1 MKIARALVFSIVVI
15 LLVAACA
22 KTSYPVSIKT
32 PFSELQITGIQLVS
46 SYPEGCDIYFDDDC
60 FQAEPGEK
68 VLMIWIVPSGE
79 YEPGL
84 IRNGIFDNCQSAI
97 LQFSGG
103 DDLSAA
109 MGGRAPDGRFY
120 LQYFVPDG
128 TNAFRMTWFDN
139 SRIKL
144 TQ

>member
-1 MKIARALVFSIVVI
+1 MKFGKVLVMSLIII
-15 LLVAACA
+15 LLAACA

-32 PFSELQITGIQLVS
+32 PFSELQITGIQLS
-46 SYPEGCDIYFDDDC
+46 DSYPEGCDINFDDDC

-103 DDLSAA
+103 DDIPAA
-109 MGGRAPDGRFY
+109 MGGRMPDGRFY

-128 TNAFRMTWFDN
+128 INAFRLSWFDN
-139 SRIKL
+139 PRIRL